1 MSKKCN
7 CALSPAESLG
17 IMPKKIAI
25 GVLLLLIVIV
35 AFHISRS
42 RVEVIGS
49 LISIDSGAHHIEGK
63 LEPEST
69 YQFLLKDQGVSIN
82 TLSGDAFVTVLPLK
96 TADQLKAQYGDF
108 FRCNAPGAVQAIQS
122 MRGIVLVTD
131 SSKAKET
138 VSEALSLVKASRIPV
153 VSFTGSRIQ
162 VLKQT
167 SMKMNVVDNTGT
179 MLYYVRNLEILSPD
193 YLR

>member
-1 MSKKCN
+1 
-7 CALSPAESLG
+7 
-17 IMPKKIAI
+17 MPKKIVI

-35 AFHISRS
+35 VFRESRS
-42 RVEVIGS
+42 RVEVNGS
-49 LISIDSGAHHIEGK
+49 LISIDSGTHHIEGK

-82 TLSGDAFVTVLPLK
+82 TYSGDAFITVRPLK
-96 TADQLKAQYGDF
+96 TADQLQAQYGDF

-122 MRGIVLVTD
+122 MRSVVLITD
-131 SSKAKET
+131 SPETKEA

-179 MLYYVRNLEILSPD
+179 MLYYVRGLQILKPAYLE
-193 YLR
+193 